1 MDGEMFNLKSLPQM
15 LGLYNKHVNTAG
27 EKIRYRDGIRC
38 WHMCLN
44 LAAMNIRSHLLKMS
58 NGRKLPFVVLTHNSS
73 LQVNLNL

>member
-38 WHMCLN
+38 WHVSEFGSYEYKESFAEDEQWKKVTIC
-44 LAAMNIRSHLLKMS
+44 RSA
-58 NGRKLPFVVLTHNSS
+58 T
-73 LQVNLNL
+73 